1 MYVVAALSTA
11 FYVHHD
17 ETNDMKDVQGIY
29 AILNNLRRCG
39 YV

>member
-1 MYVVAALSTA
+1 MTALGMA

-17 ETNDMKDVQGIY
+17 EMNDMKDVQGFY
-29 AILNNLRRCG
+29 AILDNLRRCG

>member
-1 MYVVAALSTA
+1 MYVVAALGMA

-17 ETNDMKDVQGIY
+17 GTNDTENVQGIY
-29 AILNNLRRCG
+29 AILDNLRRCG